1 VSSTAIQPP
10 HLERL
15 LRRIQGL
22 EEPMIQVWG
31 WPGSGR
37 SALLAVLLQ
46 SSGESAMGLSVGDLA
61 EEREVRKALRAAAE
75 RGARFLVASALPAA
89 RVSALARWLTP
100 GLQIVFAT
108 DRRIATPLPS
118 AVLAPQELLLEPA
131 EVAALWHLATG
142 DSLEAQGAACL
153 RAASD
158 GWYEPLRLALEAT
171 GGSGLAAGGAAALLA
186 VPAVRSFLRHQV
198 LGTLTEE
205 ERDLL
210 LAAPLDPAGWLAGE
224 GRRRRLVEECGLWVE
239 GGSGE
244 PDGPP
249 ALLAAYLV
257 KARSKRPAAAG
268 RPAEGSGLA
277 PSETP
282 ETAKTGAA
290 SSPNFVLGLLGDPI
304 VQLRDGDSRR
314 DLPWRL
320 RRSFQ
325 VLAFLASSPGLAA
338 GREEVIEAVW
348 PREGERTID
357 RNFHPTLSHLRRAL
371 EGDRRGGIPPPLLFR
386 SGVYRLNPEI
396 RWEIDLVDFKRRIE
410 DGRAQ
415 LERGEPAAAA
425 DSWQAAWKLYR
436 GAFLQGHYDV
446 WVTARRELYL
456 RLHLDLLR
464 DLGDLHV
471 RLERPAEAL
480 DAYRAVLVE
489 DPLQE
494 RIHIAVM
501 RLYGAQGRRDLVR
514 RQYDRLCTLLLE
526 ELGVEP
532 MEQTTRE
539 YHRLMV

>member
-1 VSSTAIQPP
+1 DPASQLVAAAALVRTWDSPRRRLPPPSACRDAVSSTAIQPP

-158 GWYEPLRLALEAT
+158 G
-171 GGSGLAAGGAAALLA
+171 SGLAAGGAAALLA

-210 LAAPLDPAGWLAGE
+210 LAAPLDPA
-224 GRRRRLVEECGLWVE
+224 
-239 GGSGE
+239 
-244 PDGPP
+244 
-249 ALLAAYLV
+249 
-257 KARSKRPAAAG
+257 
-268 RPAEGSGLA
+268 
-277 PSETP
+277 
-282 ETAKTGAA
+282 
-290 SSPNFVLGLLGDPI
+290 
-304 VQLRDGDSRR
+304 
-314 DLPWRL
+314 
-320 RRSFQ
+320 
-325 VLAFLASSPGLAA
+325 
-338 GREEVIEAVW
+338 
-348 PREGERTID
+348 
-357 RNFHPTLSHLRRAL
+357 
-371 EGDRRGGIPPPLLFR
+371 
-386 SGVYRLNPEI
+386 
-396 RWEIDLVDFKRRIE
+396 
-410 DGRAQ
+410 
-415 LERGEPAAAA
+415 
-425 DSWQAAWKLYR
+425 
-436 GAFLQGHYDV
+436 
-446 WVTARRELYL
+446 
-456 RLHLDLLR
+456 
-464 DLGDLHV
+464 
-471 RLERPAEAL
+471 
-480 DAYRAVLVE
+480 
-489 DPLQE
+489 
-494 RIHIAVM
+494 
-501 RLYGAQGRRDLVR
+501 
-514 RQYDRLCTLLLE
+514 
-526 ELGVEP
+526 
-532 MEQTTRE
+532 
-539 YHRLMV
+539 